1 MKAGIPDH
9 VLIIEPITYSTAYQ
23 PRSDHYWNC
32 STWYTNQ
39 HTTECYMAVV
49 PLTNWG
55 IDPLV
60 TNQSPELMY
69 ARVRSYWPGNYYIW
83 LCGRGN
89 SVNDDS
95 VYMGVDGVSP
105 ASAQRI
111 TGYHQSAWVWQ
122 SIKMDGQRPYIYL
135 ASSLEQVNLWARE
148 DGMRVDRIL
157 LTRDAGYNPSGN
169 IRCGGY

>member
-1 MKAGIPDH
+1 
-9 VLIIEPITYSTAYQ
+9 
-23 PRSDHYWNC
+23 
-32 STWYTNQ
+32 
-39 HTTECYMAVV
+39 MAVV